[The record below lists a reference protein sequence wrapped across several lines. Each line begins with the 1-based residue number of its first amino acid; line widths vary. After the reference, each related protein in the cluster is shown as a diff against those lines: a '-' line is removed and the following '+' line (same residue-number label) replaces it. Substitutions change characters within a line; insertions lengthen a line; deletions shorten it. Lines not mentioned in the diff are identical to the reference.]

1 MHLEPTEAW
10 RLLRICA
17 ALIAIFL
24 LAAHFTKLKTKI
36 PLFYCWLGAIAVLG
50 GAVAFFLPIAVHSG
64 FAKED
69 DGSALRQALLYTTG
83 GLLGVITL
91 GETHR
96 KNNQEKEKNENDHT
110 RQVHAERRSRYTTA
124 VEQLANEKAAVRL
137 GGIYTLVG
145 LVDEWLADDALMP
158 EEQQKEGQIIINNL
172 CSYIRSPFHLV
183 PNINILQADTAP
195 ANYTGNFITDQAML
209 REEQDIRRAIF
220 DEMDKRSS
228 TFQKDKNGTVSAIPG
243 AWSLF
248 DFNFNRAPIFYP
260 LNNLTIEKANF
271 SSANFYDAVVFSQT
285 TFAQQANFR
294 KANFIQNAT
303 FREANFIQN
312 ATFREANFLQNAT
325 FREANFL
332 QNATFNEAMIH
343 KASFNGTVFTQNA
356 SFSEVTFTSNAYFSK
371 AAFTQKAYFS
381 KSNFIQ
387 NADFSEATFAQN
399 ATFNEATFT
408 QHANFSKATFNQH
421 ANFDGVTFAQK
432 GTFYTANFTR
442 NANFSRATFAQNANF
457 SKAVFTQNA
466 DFSEAIFTQSAN
478 FSEATFAHNA
488 YFHKAIFT
496 QDAYF
501 SQANFKQKVYFHE
514 VTFIQDA
521 HFSRVVFTQDV
532 IFSKAMFTRNAA
544 FRETTFVQNA
554 NFSRVTFVQNA
565 NFLRTIFVQN
575 ANFLRT
581 IFVQNANFQEAYFKN
596 IEPALAKRNSRAFFS
611 VLTDPLNYVFMVNL
625 DSPQSITTEQVTL
638 ADGRVFTIPVGCEL
652 FNPKPLPAP
661 KPEEKPTE

>member
-1 MHLEPTEAW
+1 MFLNSAEAW
-10 RLLRICA
+10 WLLGICA
-17 ALIAIFL
+17 VLVVIFLLVAHFTQLKTKTPRFYSWIGAIAIF
-24 LAAHFTKLKTKI
+24 
-36 PLFYCWLGAIAVLG
+36 G
-50 GAVAFFLPIAVHSG
+50 GALAFLLPIALNSG
-64 FAKED
+64 FGKDD
-69 DGSALRQALLYTTG
+69 DGRVLRQLILYTTG

-145 LVDEWLADDALMP
+145 LVDEWLADDAIMP

-183 PNINILQADTAP
+183 PNINILQADNAP
-195 ANYTGNFITDQAML
+195 ADYAGNFITDQAML

-228 TFQKDKNGTVSAIPG
+228 TFQKDKNGTVSTIPG
-243 AWSLF
+243 AWSSF

-303 FREANFIQN
+303 FREANFLQN
-312 ATFREANFLQNAT
+312 ANFREANFL
-325 FREANFL
+325 E
-332 QNATFNEAMIH
+332 NATFNEAMIH
-343 KASFNGTVFTQNA
+343 KASFYETVFTQNA

-399 ATFNEATFT
+399 ATFNEATFN

-442 NANFSRATFAQNANF
+442 NANFNRATFAQNANF

-478 FSEATFAHNA
+478 FSEAAFTHNA

-496 QDAYF
+496 QDAFF

-521 HFSRVVFTQDV
+521 HFSRVVFVQDAT
-532 IFSKAMFTRNAA
+532 FSKAMFTRNAA

-554 NFSRVTFVQNA
+554 NFSEATFTQNA
-565 NFLRTIFVQN
+565 NFSRVTFSASSPKFVETSEVLGRTFRARFATLPKNQRAYSFTVSEGSFPI
-575 ANFLRT
+575 LLG
-581 IFVQNANFQEAYFKN
+581 EA
-596 IEPALAKRNSRAFFS
+596 ELG
-611 VLTDPLNYVFMVNL
+611 
-625 DSPQSITTEQVTL
+625 
-638 ADGRVFTIPVGCEL
+638 DGVKHHIPVGAVL
-652 FNPKPLPAP
+652 FDPDSWDEEKQKYTRVSEPAKPLD
-661 KPEEKPTE
+661 KSNDGEEEKPE

>member
-1 MHLEPTEAW
+1 MFLNSAEAW
-10 RLLRICA
+10 WLLGICA
-17 ALIAIFL
+17 VLVVIFLLVAHFTQLKTKTPRFYSWIGAIAIF
-24 LAAHFTKLKTKI
+24 
-36 PLFYCWLGAIAVLG
+36 G
-50 GAVAFFLPIAVHSG
+50 GALAFLLPIALNSG
-64 FAKED
+64 FGKDD
-69 DGSALRQALLYTTG
+69 DGRVLRQLILYTTG

-145 LVDEWLADDALMP
+145 LVDEWLADDAIMP

-183 PNINILQADTAP
+183 PNINILQADNAP
-195 ANYTGNFITDQAML
+195 ADYAGNFITDQAML

-228 TFQKDKNGTVSAIPG
+228 TFQKDKNGTVSTIPG
-243 AWSLF
+243 AWSSF

-303 FREANFIQN
+303 FREANFLQN
-312 ATFREANFLQNAT
+312 ANFREANFL
-325 FREANFL
+325 E
-332 QNATFNEAMIH
+332 NATFNEAMIH
-343 KASFNGTVFTQNA
+343 KASFYETVFTQNA

-399 ATFNEATFT
+399 ATFNEATFN

-442 NANFSRATFAQNANF
+442 NANFNRATFAQNANF

-478 FSEATFAHNA
+478 FSEAAFAHNA

-496 QDAYF
+496 QDAFF

-521 HFSRVVFTQDV
+521 HFSRVVFVQDAT
-532 IFSKAMFTRNAA
+532 FSKAMFTRNAA

-554 NFSRVTFVQNA
+554 NFSEATFTQNA
-565 NFLRTIFVQN
+565 NFSRVTFSASSPKFVETSEVLGRTFRARFATLPKNQRAYSFTVSEGSFPI
-575 ANFLRT
+575 LLG
-581 IFVQNANFQEAYFKN
+581 EA
-596 IEPALAKRNSRAFFS
+596 ELG
-611 VLTDPLNYVFMVNL
+611 
-625 DSPQSITTEQVTL
+625 
-638 ADGRVFTIPVGCEL
+638 DGVKHHIPVGAVL
-652 FNPKPLPAP
+652 FDPDSWDEEKQKYTRVSEPAKPLD
-661 KPEEKPTE
+661 KSNDGEEEKPE